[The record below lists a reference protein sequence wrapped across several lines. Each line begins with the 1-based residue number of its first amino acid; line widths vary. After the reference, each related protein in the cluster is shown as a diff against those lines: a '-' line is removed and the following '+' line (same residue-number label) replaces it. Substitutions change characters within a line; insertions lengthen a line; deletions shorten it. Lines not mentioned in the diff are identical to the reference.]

1 MSSTP
6 APSKPASSKPPR
18 LMSLDVFRGFTM
30 LAMASSGLGIIAVA
44 KKMPDSIWAS
54 IAPQLQHVEW
64 IGCSAWD
71 LIQPA
76 FMFIVGV
83 AMPFSFARRAADG
96 QSFGQQWRHA
106 LVRAAVLVFLGAMLY
121 GQTTRA
127 YVFTN
132 VLAQI
137 GLGYAFVFLL
147 IGRSWRVQLG
157 VVAAILAGY
166 WLAFAAYPLPPQ
178 DFDHAKVGA
187 KGAEVLPGFWAHW
200 SKNTNLAADFDR
212 WFLNLLPQAKRF
224 EFNSGGYQTLNFVP
238 EAVNMILGLMAGEM
252 LRRETNSRRRLGW
265 LAVAG
270 TVCLVLGGVAS
281 LTICPM
287 VKRIW
292 TPSFALWSAGW
303 TLWLLAA
310 FYLVIDVAGW
320 RRWSFP
326 LLVVGM
332 NSIAIYLMAQLWP
345 GWIRTLLKAH
355 IGQEFFSGA
364 YGPIWEQSAVLL
376 VLWMIC
382 WWLYRQRVFLK
393 I

>member
-1 MSSTP
+1 
-6 APSKPASSKPPR
+6 
-18 LMSLDVFRGFTM
+18 MSLDAFRGFTM
-30 LAMASSGLGIIAVA
+30 LAMASSGLGIVAVA
-44 KKMPDSIWAS
+44 KKMPDSIWAN

-64 IGCSAWD
+64 IGCTAWD

-83 AMPFSFARRAADG
+83 AMPFSFARRAAEG
-96 QSFGQQWRHA
+96 HSFGRQFRHA
-106 LVRAAVLVFLGAMLY
+106 LGRVLVLVLLGLMLY
-121 GQTTRA
+121 GQRERA

-147 IGRSWRVQLG
+147 IGRGWRVQLAA
-157 VVAAILAGY
+157 VTAILVGY
-166 WLAFAAYPLPPQ
+166 WLAFALYPVPPPG
-178 DFDHAKVGA
+178 FDYAKVSA

-200 SKNTNLAADFDR
+200 CKNTNLAADFDR
-212 WFLNLLPQAKRF
+212 WFLNLLPQAKPF
-224 EFNSGGYQTLNFVP
+224 DVNKGGYQTLNFVP
-238 EAVNMILGLMAGEM
+238 EMANMILGLMVGEM
-252 LRRETNSRRRLGW
+252 LRRETASDRRLRW
-265 LAVAG
+265 LALAGAACLALGWVAG
-270 TVCLVLGGVAS
+270 

-292 TPSFALWSAGW
+292 TPSFALWSGGW

-310 FYLVIDVAGW
+310 FYAVIDVAGW

-345 GWIRTLLKAH
+345 SWIKTLLRAH
-355 IGQEFFSGA
+355 IGQEFFNST
-364 YGPIWEQSAVLL
+364 YGPIWEQSSVLL
-376 VLWMIC
+376 VLWLIC
-382 WWLYRQRVFLK
+382 FWLYRQKIFLR